1 VTATTLE
8 GRVALVSGATAGIGL
23 AIAESLAAAG
33 AVVALGGR
41 RAGVAEQEAHR
52 LGGIGIGMDLTD
64 EDSLA
69 RAVERTRQE
78 LGEIDILVLNGGGP
92 PASTA
97 AGLEVAEAR
106 RAAELV
112 LYGHLHLVNHCL
124 AGMRERRWGRILAV
138 GSGSVRQ
145 PIPGLAT
152 SGMFR
157 AALANYLKLLA
168 TEVASDQ
175 VTVNM
180 ILPGRID
187 TARVAETDA
196 RNAAASG
203 TSLEAVRAASQATIP
218 AGRYGT
224 PEEVAAAAAFLC
236 SEAARYITGEQLRV
250 DGGLIRAL

>member
-1 VTATTLE
+1 M
-8 GRVALVSGATAGIGL
+8 ALVPGATAGIGL
-23 AIAESLAAAG
+23 AIAEALAG
-33 AVVALGGR
+33 AGAKVALAGR
-41 RAGVAEQEAHR
+41 RVALAEDHAER
-52 LGGIGIGMDLTD
+52 LGGIGIGLDLTD
-64 EDSLA
+64 EESLA
-69 RAVERTRQE
+69 RAVERTRRE
-78 LGEIDILVLNGGGP
+78 LGEIDVLVLNGGGP
-92 PASTA
+92 PASVA
-97 AGLEVAEAR
+97 VGLEVAAAR
-106 RAAELV
+106 QAAELV

-124 AGMRERRWGRILAV
+124 PGMRERRWGRIVAV

-145 PIPGLAT
+145 PIAGLAT

-168 TEVASDQ
+168 GEVAADG

-180 ILPGRID
+180 VLPGRID

-196 RNAAASG
+196 RNAARAD
-203 TSLEAVRAASQATIP
+203 TSLEEVRAASAATIP

-236 SEAARYITGEQLRV
+236 SDAARYVTGEQLRV